1 MIHVINKS
9 NRQTSQ
15 PITCQLAVGS
25 SLTEDQSN
33 PGLLIWNNV
42 EYFSFEHFYSFTYN
56 PDKEDNPGSVGQDD
70 SLSELF
76 IK

>member
-33 PGLLIWNNV
+33 PGL
-42 EYFSFEHFYSFTYN
+42 N